1 MASSGKLSMGSI
13 DPALSEASIATRRAA
28 GLRTNA
34 PNVASF
40 GSGFSPRA
48 AVKPESEAESRVDMS
63 QSPANLGSWNR
74 SDHKYPNDRL
84 QQAHLSSRLSLLRL
98 LDQTCNRRRHL
109 RAVRSEERRV

>member
-63 QSPANLGSWNR
+63 QSPANLGSHTR
-74 SDHKYPNDRL
+74 SDNKYPIDQL

-98 LDQTCNRRRHL
+98 LDQACNGSGQL
-109 RAVRSEERRV
+109 RAVVLPVSQ